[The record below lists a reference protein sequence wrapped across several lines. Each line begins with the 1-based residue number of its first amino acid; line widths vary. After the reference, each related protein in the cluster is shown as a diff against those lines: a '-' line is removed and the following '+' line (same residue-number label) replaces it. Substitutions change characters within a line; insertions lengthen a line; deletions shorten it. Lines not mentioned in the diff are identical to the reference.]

1 MNMTRSS
8 AAPQTPSSRKA
19 AGTAS
24 IAWPV
29 SISKAAQL
37 AGISARMARHYESLN
52 LLPHVGRTDS
62 GYRLYSEADVHTL
75 RFIRRSRDLGFSMD
89 EIETLLNLWND
100 KQRASSS
107 VKEIAQKHIEVL
119 SERIAAMQSMQRS
132 LQQLVHSCHG
142 DQRPDCPI
150 LDNLAD
156 PTTDSAGCCH

>member
-1 MNMTRSS
+1 M
-8 AAPQTPSSRKA
+8 
-19 AGTAS
+19 
-24 IAWPV
+24 
-29 SISKAAQL
+29 
-37 AGISARMARHYESLN
+37 N

-62 GYRLYSEADVHTL
+62 GYRLYSEADLHTL

-107 VKEIAQKHIEVL
+107 VQEIAQKHIEVL

-150 LDNLAD
+150 LVFLAD